1 MQPIR
6 YAPGI
11 VVPGSQLALEHA
23 SIAMARAGAAG
34 RLPRPSELAIP
45 PAALDWRPLSDSP
58 AALRDYQE
66 ARTAAEIRDA
76 LQSTKI
82 GAKRRRRARRAAARL
97 GILP

>member
-34 RLPRPSELAIP
+34 RLPRPSELMIP
-45 PAALDWRPLSDSP
+45 PDWRPLADSP

-66 ARTAAEIRDA
+66 ARTAAKIRDA